1 MVSDRISFPNPDFT
15 LFGAF
20 QTEALFASLLRLGGI
35 GPSRSAKAKENLL
48 NPGTLS
54 SARECES
61 KPRES
66 PESLLDPVASRGHVG
81 AQRGLE

>member
-15 LFGAF
+15 PVGAF

-35 GPSRSAKAKENLL
+35 GPSRSAKENLL